1 MRDIQCAH
9 CGHYFNSD
17 HPYFS
22 EDFARAFLEGV
33 NIGISWCLHCGH
45 VSEYR
50 QKKVLFVKLP
60 SLGLT
65 GTYPILDLK
74 DKDYFGA
81 PFGRMGG
88 LFGFQVLRMIWHSV
102 NARAKIESG
111 PAHTP
116 ITTLRE
122 LLVRVHPFMAA
133 MAILA
138 VSNTNQSLQL
148 EEQIQFAVYSSEIDW
163 GFVDE
168 MRKLLEGDAELPNKE
183 IALDVLNEASKKVN
197 K

>member
-1 MRDIQCAH
+1 
-9 CGHYFNSD
+9 
-17 HPYFS
+17 
-22 EDFARAFLEGV
+22 
-33 NIGISWCLHCGH
+33 
-45 VSEYR
+45 
-50 QKKVLFVKLP
+50 
-60 SLGLT
+60 
-65 GTYPILDLK
+65 
-74 DKDYFGA
+74 
-81 PFGRMGG
+81 
-88 LFGFQVLRMIWHSV
+88 
-102 NARAKIESG
+102 
-111 PAHTP
+111 
-116 ITTLRE
+116 
-122 LLVRVHPFMAA
+122 MAA